1 MRPQVVFRH
10 GATVHKATEPISVH
24 MAAEKVA
31 EAVGQCFLGLG
42 EFRLR
47 KLGDVFSVGES

>member
-31 EAVGQCFLGLG
+31 EAVGQCFLDLG

-47 KLGDVFSVGES
+47 KLGDVFSVGE